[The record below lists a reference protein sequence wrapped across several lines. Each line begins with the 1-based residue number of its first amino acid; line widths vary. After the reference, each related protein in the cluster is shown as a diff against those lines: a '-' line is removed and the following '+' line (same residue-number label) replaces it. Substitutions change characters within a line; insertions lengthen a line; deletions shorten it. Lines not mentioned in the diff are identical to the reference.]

1 LSKIASKTVIGSFV
15 VSALVLVVVGVLI
28 FGSGN
33 YLKERYRFMLFF
45 QDSVKGLSVGAPVIF
60 MGVKIGEVKDISV
73 IANPSESSFLI
84 QVLIE
89 LASGKIKRFKTKEL
103 DNAQEIYEYC
113 DQLIEQGLRARL
125 GLQSVV
131 TGQLQIELDFF
142 PQEAAVFMATNKK
155 YQEIPTIPST
165 FEKLTKTLENLPV
178 KEIFNKLSSS
188 LTQIDVLLNS
198 PETTEFLKSLKL
210 AVEDARKVLQKM
222 DNKVQPMTD
231 KIDAALE
238 AYEKLAKN
246 LDRKIDPLISE
257 VDETVT
263 ALAGASKQAE
273 ETLRAVENVVGDN
286 SVVTVELT
294 KTLRE
299 FSSAARSIRNL
310 SDYLSRHPEALIRG
324 KGGDNR

>member
-1 LSKIASKTVIGSFV
+1 MSKQASKTVIGGFI
-15 VSALVLVVVGVLI
+15 VSALVLVIAGVLI

-60 MGVKIGEVKDISV
+60 MGVKIGEVTDINV
-73 IANPSESSFLI
+73 IADPSESSFLI

-113 DQLIEQGLRARL
+113 DQLIAQGLRARL

-165 FEKLTKTLENLPV
+165 FEKLTKTLENIPV
-178 KEIFNKLSSS
+178 KEIFDKLSSS
-188 LTQIDVLLNS
+188 LTRIDDLLNS
-198 PETTEFLKSLKL
+198 PGTTEFLKSLKL
-210 AVEDARKVLQKM
+210 AVEDARKVLHEVDKQA
-222 DNKVQPMTD
+222 QPITD
-231 KIDAALE
+231 KIGDAVE
-238 AYEKLAKN
+238 AYEKLAQK
-246 LDRKIDPLISE
+246 LDRKFDPLFSE
-257 VDETVT
+257 VDETVK
-263 ALAGASKQAE
+263 ALAEASRQAE
-273 ETLRAVENVVGDN
+273 KTLRAVENVVGDN
-286 SVVTVELT
+286 SGVTVELT

-299 FSSAARSIRNL
+299 LSSMARSIRNL
-310 SDYLSRHPEALIRG
+310 SDYLSRHPEALIQG
-324 KGGDNR
+324 KGGNNR

>member
-1 LSKIASKTVIGSFV
+1 MSKQASKTVIGSFV

-60 MGVKIGEVKDISV
+60 KGVKIGEVKDINV
-73 IANPSESSFLI
+73 IADPSESSFLI

-89 LASGKIKRFKTKEL
+89 LASGKVKRFKTEEL
-103 DNAQEIYEYC
+103 GNAQELYEYC

-142 PQEAAVFMATNKK
+142 PEEAAVLMGMNKK

-178 KEIFNKLSSS
+178 KEVFDKLSSS
-188 LTQIDVLLNS
+188 LTRIDVLLNS
-198 PETTEFLKSLKL
+198 PGTTEFLKSLKL
-210 AVEDARKVLQKM
+210 AVEDARKVLQKV
-222 DNKVQPMTD
+222 DKQVQPMTD
-231 KIDAALE
+231 KIGEALK
-238 AYEKLAKN
+238 AYQKLAQN

-257 VDETVT
+257 VDETVK
-263 ALAGASKQAE
+263 ALAEASKQAE

-324 KGGDNR
+324 KGRDNR

>member
-1 LSKIASKTVIGSFV
+1 LSKQASKTVIGSFV

-60 MGVKIGEVKDISV
+60 MGVQIGEVKDINV
-73 IANPSESSFLI
+73 IA
-84 QVLIE
+84 
-89 LASGKIKRFKTKEL
+89 
-103 DNAQEIYEYC
+103 EYC

-142 PQEAAVFMATNKK
+142 PEEAAVLMGMNKK

-178 KEIFNKLSSS
+178 KEVFDKLSSS
-188 LTQIDVLLNS
+188 LTRIDVLLNS
-198 PETTEFLKSLKL
+198 PGTTEFLKSLKL
-210 AVEDARKVLQKM
+210 AVEDARKVLQKV
-222 DNKVQPMTD
+222 DKQVQPMTD
-231 KIDAALE
+231 KIGEALK
-238 AYEKLAKN
+238 AYQNLAQN

-257 VDETVT
+257 VNETVK
-263 ALAGASKQAE
+263 ALAEASKQAE

-324 KGGDNR
+324 KGRDNR

>member
-1 LSKIASKTVIGSFV
+1 MSKQASKTVIGGFV

-60 MGVKIGEVKDISV
+60 MGVKIGEVKDINV
-73 IANPSESSFLI
+73 IADPSESSFLI

-113 DQLIEQGLRARL
+113 HQLIEQGLRARL

-142 PQEAAVFMATNKK
+142 PQEAAVFMGTNKK

-178 KEIFNKLSSS
+178 KEIFDKLSSS
-188 LTQIDVLLNS
+188 LTRIDVLLNS
-198 PETTEFLKSLKL
+198 PRTTEFLKSLKF
-210 AVEDARKVLQKM
+210 AVEDARKVLQEM
-222 DNKVQPMTD
+222 DKQVQPMTN
-231 KIDAALE
+231 KIGRTLE
-238 AYEKLAKN
+238 AYEKLARN
-246 LDRKIDPLISE
+246 LDRKVDPLISE
-257 VDETVT
+257 VDDTVKALTET
-263 ALAGASKQAE
+263 SKQAE
-273 ETLRAVENVVGDN
+273 KTLRAVENVVGDN

-324 KGGDNR
+324 KSGSNR

>member
-1 LSKIASKTVIGSFV
+1 MSKQASKTVIGSFV

-60 MGVKIGEVKDISV
+60 MGVQIGEVKDINV
-73 IANPSESSFLI
+73 IADPSESSFLI

-89 LASGKIKRFKTKEL
+89 LASGKVKRFKTEEL
-103 DNAQEIYEYC
+103 GNAQELYEYC

-142 PQEAAVFMATNKK
+142 PEEVAVLMGMNKK

-178 KEIFNKLSSS
+178 KEVFDKLSSS
-188 LTQIDVLLNS
+188 LTRIDVLLNS
-198 PETTEFLKSLKL
+198 PGTTEFLKSLKL
-210 AVEDARKVLQKM
+210 AVEDARKVLQKV
-222 DNKVQPMTD
+222 DKQVQPMTD
-231 KIDAALE
+231 KIGEALK
-238 AYEKLAKN
+238 AYQNLAQN

-257 VDETVT
+257 VNETVK
-263 ALAGASKQAE
+263 ALAEASKQAE

-310 SDYLSRHPEALIRG
+310 SDYLSRHHEALIRG

>member
-1 LSKIASKTVIGSFV
+1 LSKQASKTVIGSFV

-33 YLKERYRFMLFF
+33 YLKERYKFMLFF
-45 QDSVKGLSVGAPVIF
+45 KDSVKGLSMGAPVIF
-60 MGVKIGEVKDISV
+60 MGVKIGEVKDIKV
-73 IANPSESSFLI
+73 IADPSESSFLI

-89 LASGKIKRFKTKEL
+89 LASGKVKRFKAREFG
-103 DNAQEIYEYC
+103 NAQELYEFC
-113 DQLIEQGLRARL
+113 NQLIEQGLRARL

-142 PQEAAVFMATNKK
+142 PEEEAVLMGTNKE

-178 KEIFNKLSSS
+178 KEIFDKLSSS
-188 LTQIDVLLNS
+188 LTRIDLLLNS

-210 AVEDARKVLQKM
+210 AVEDAGKVLHEVGKQ
-222 DNKVQPMTD
+222 VQPMTD
-231 KIDAALE
+231 KIGETLE
-238 AYEKLAKN
+238 AYGKLAQN
-246 LDRKIDPLISE
+246 LDRKVDPLISE
-257 VDETVT
+257 FDETVK
-263 ALAGASKQAE
+263 ALADASKQAE
-273 ETLRAVENVVGDN
+273 KTLRAVENIVGDN

-324 KGGDNR
+324 KGGYNR

>member
-1 LSKIASKTVIGSFV
+1 
-15 VSALVLVVVGVLI
+15 
-28 FGSGN
+28 
-33 YLKERYRFMLFF
+33 M
-45 QDSVKGLSVGAPVIF
+45 
-60 MGVKIGEVKDISV
+60 
-73 IANPSESSFLI
+73 
-84 QVLIE
+84 
-89 LASGKIKRFKTKEL
+89 ASGKVKRFKTEEL
-103 DNAQEIYEYC
+103 GNAQELYEYC

-142 PQEAAVFMATNKK
+142 PEEAAVLMGMNKK

-178 KEIFNKLSSS
+178 KEVFDKLSSS
-188 LTQIDVLLNS
+188 LTRIDVLLNS
-198 PETTEFLKSLKL
+198 PGTTEFLKSLKL
-210 AVEDARKVLQKM
+210 AVEDARKVLQKV
-222 DNKVQPMTD
+222 DKQVQPMTD
-231 KIDAALE
+231 KIGEALK
-238 AYEKLAKN
+238 AYQNLAQN

-257 VDETVT
+257 VNETVK
-263 ALAGASKQAE
+263 ALAEASKQAE

>member
-1 LSKIASKTVIGSFV
+1 M
-15 VSALVLVVVGVLI
+15 SALVLVVVGVLI

-45 QDSVKGLSVGAPVIF
+45 QDSVKGLNVGAPVIF
-60 MGVKIGEVKDISV
+60 MGVKIGEVKDINV
-73 IANPSESSFLI
+73 IADPSESSFLI

-103 DNAQEIYEYC
+103 DSAQEIYEYC
-113 DQLIEQGLRARL
+113 DQLIAQGLRARL

-178 KEIFNKLSSS
+178 KEIFDNLSSS
-188 LTQIDVLLNS
+188 LARIDDLLNS
-198 PETTEFLKSLKL
+198 PGTTEFLKSLKL
-210 AVEDARKVLQKM
+210 AVEDARKVLHEVDKQA
-222 DNKVQPMTD
+222 QPITD
-231 KIDAALE
+231 KIGDAVE
-238 AYEKLAKN
+238 AYEKLAQK
-246 LDRKIDPLISE
+246 LDRKFDPLFSE
-257 VDETVT
+257 VDETVK
-263 ALAGASKQAE
+263 ALAEASKQAE
-273 ETLRAVENVVGDN
+273 KTLRAVENVVGDN
-286 SVVTVELT
+286 SGVTVELT

-299 FSSAARSIRNL
+299 LSSVARSIRNL
-310 SDYLSRHPEALIRG
+310 SDYLSRHPEALIHG

>member
-1 LSKIASKTVIGSFV
+1 
-15 VSALVLVVVGVLI
+15 
-28 FGSGN
+28 
-33 YLKERYRFMLFF
+33 
-45 QDSVKGLSVGAPVIF
+45 
-60 MGVKIGEVKDISV
+60 VKDINV
-73 IANPSESSFLI
+73 IADPSESSFLI

-89 LASGKIKRFKTKEL
+89 LASGKVKRFKTEEL
-103 DNAQEIYEYC
+103 GNAQELYEYC

-142 PQEAAVFMATNKK
+142 PEEAAVLMGMNKK

-178 KEIFNKLSSS
+178 KEVFDKLSSS
-188 LTQIDVLLNS
+188 LTRIDVLLNS
-198 PETTEFLKSLKL
+198 PGTTEFLKSLKL
-210 AVEDARKVLQKM
+210 AVEDARKVLQKV
-222 DNKVQPMTD
+222 DKQVQPMTD
-231 KIDAALE
+231 KIGEALK
-238 AYEKLAKN
+238 AYQNLAQN

-257 VDETVT
+257 VNETVK
-263 ALAGASKQAE
+263 ALAEASKQAE

-324 KGGDNR
+324 KGRDNR

>member
-1 LSKIASKTVIGSFV
+1 MSKQASKTVIGSFV

-60 MGVKIGEVKDISV
+60 MGVQIGEVKDINV
-73 IANPSESSFLI
+73 IA
-84 QVLIE
+84 
-89 LASGKIKRFKTKEL
+89 
-103 DNAQEIYEYC
+103 EYC

-142 PQEAAVFMATNKK
+142 PEEAAVLMGMNKK

-178 KEIFNKLSSS
+178 KEVFDKLSSS
-188 LTQIDVLLNS
+188 LTRIDVLLNS
-198 PETTEFLKSLKL
+198 PGTTEFLKSLKL
-210 AVEDARKVLQKM
+210 AVEDARKVLQKV
-222 DNKVQPMTD
+222 DKQVQPMTD
-231 KIDAALE
+231 KIGEALK
-238 AYEKLAKN
+238 AYQNLAQN

-257 VDETVT
+257 VNETVK
-263 ALAGASKQAE
+263 ALAEASKQAE

-324 KGGDNR
+324 KGRDNR

>member
-1 LSKIASKTVIGSFV
+1 MSKQASKTIIGGFV

-45 QDSVKGLSVGAPVIF
+45 QDSVKGLNVGAPVIF
-60 MGVKIGEVKDISV
+60 MGVKIGEVKDINV
-73 IANPSESSFLI
+73 IADPSESSFLI

-113 DQLIEQGLRARL
+113 DQLIAQGLRARL

-142 PQEAAVFMATNKK
+142 PQEAAVFMRTNKK

-178 KEIFNKLSSS
+178 KEIFDKLSSS
-188 LTQIDVLLNS
+188 LTRIDDLLNS
-198 PETTEFLKSLKL
+198 PGTAEFLKSLKL
-210 AVEDARKVLQKM
+210 AVEDARKVLHEVDKQ
-222 DNKVQPMTD
+222 VQPITD
-231 KIDAALE
+231 KIGNAVE
-238 AYEKLAKN
+238 AYEKLAEN
-246 LDRKIDPLISE
+246 LDRKVDPLFSE
-257 VDETVT
+257 VDETVK
-263 ALAGASKQAE
+263 ALAEASKQAE
-273 ETLRAVENVVGDN
+273 KTLRAVENVVGDN

>member
-1 LSKIASKTVIGSFV
+1 LSKQASKTVIGSFV

-28 FGSGN
+28 FGTGN
-33 YLKERYRFMLFF
+33 YLKERYRFILFF
-45 QDSVKGLSVGAPVIF
+45 QDSVKWLIVGAPVIF
-60 MGVKIGEVKDISV
+60 MGVKIGEVKDINV

-89 LASGKIKRFKTKEL
+89 LASGKVKRFKAKEFE
-103 DNAQEIYEYC
+103 NAQELYEYC
-113 DQLIEQGLRARL
+113 DKLIEQGLRARL

-142 PQEAAVFMATNKK
+142 PEEAAVLMGTNKK

-178 KEIFNKLSSS
+178 KEIFDKLSSS
-188 LTQIDVLLNS
+188 LTQIDLLLNS
-198 PETTEFLKSLKL
+198 PGTTEFLKSLKL
-210 AVEDARKVLQKM
+210 AVEDARKVLHEVGKQ
-222 DNKVQPMTD
+222 VQPMTD
-231 KIDAALE
+231 KIDETLE
-238 AYEKLAKN
+238 AYGKLAQN
-246 LDRKIDPLISE
+246 LDRKVDPLISE
-257 VDETVT
+257 VDETVK
-263 ALAGASKQAE
+263 ALADASKQAE
-273 ETLRAVENVVGDN
+273 KTLRAVENIVGDN

-324 KGGDNR
+324 KGGYNR